1 MNEFYLAL
9 GIFGITYASIILD
22 KIPHTL
28 CALLGGMAMI
38 YVGLVTQEMAV
49 QQFIDFNTLGLLAG
63 MMVLI
68 SIVRQSGFFEAMALW
83 AVKKSRGKPKKLLV
97 LLALIT
103 GIGAAL
109 IDSVTAAMLIAPMT
123 ISICRMVQIN
133 PIPILVTEVLV
144 ANIGGTALMI
154 GNPPNVMIGSAS
166 GLDFVQ
172 FIFHLAP
179 VVVLTLFVT
188 ILVMLFLYRNELPAY
203 ELSREELNEIHIIDA
218 VQDTQLLKTSLAVLA
233 LTICGFM
240 LHAVIGVQSAAIAI
254 SGATLSMLVCR
265 MDPEKAL
272 QEINMNTLLFFMG
285 LFILVGGLQ
294 MAGVIQ
300 FIAKTGISF
309 VGKDPQ
315 VLTFVILFLSGIASA
330 FVDNIPFTATMIP
343 LIHDI
348 QSILG
353 VQADYM
359 WWALALGACYGGNGT
374 LIGASPN
381 VIIMAE
387 AAQSGFAVTFG
398 KFMKVCFPV
407 MLFTL
412 VIAAFYLYLR
422 YFL

>member
-1 MNEFYLAL
+1 
-9 GIFGITYASIILD
+9 
-22 KIPHTL
+22 
-28 CALLGGMAMI
+28 
-38 YVGLVTQEMAV
+38 
-49 QQFIDFNTLGLLAG
+49 
-63 MMVLI
+63 
-68 SIVRQSGFFEAMALW
+68 
-83 AVKKSRGKPKKLLV
+83 
-97 LLALIT
+97 
-103 GIGAAL
+103 
-109 IDSVTAAMLIAPMT
+109 
-123 ISICRMVQIN
+123 
-133 PIPILVTEVLV
+133 
-144 ANIGGTALMI
+144 MI

-166 GLDFVQ
+166 GLDFMQ

-179 VVVLTLFVT
+179 VVALTLFVT
-188 ILVMLFLYRNELPAY
+188 ILVMLFLYRNELPSY
-203 ELSREELNEIHIIDA
+203 ELSQEELNEIHVMDA
-218 VQDTQLLKTSLAVLA
+218 VQDIQLLKTSLAMLA

-240 LHAVIGVQSAAIAI
+240 LHTVIGVQSAAVAL
-254 SGATLSMLVCR
+254 SGATLSMLICR

-285 LFILVGGLQ
+285 LFILVGGLE